1 MRSPSLV
8 PGPAAARPAPSFVTR
23 SALRAAGFHALF
35 VAGVTI
41 IKSATNA
48 LFLSRADPVHLPW
61 LYGAV
66 AVGVAMA
73 TILVS
78 RFQKRNAGSR
88 VHTGA
93 IIAGTITMAVATTAL
108 VLRVPAAPAILYVLG
123 EVSATIGSV
132 LFWSRVMDAFT
143 ARDQKRIVGFVGAGG
158 MLGAVMGGGLVS
170 LVVEQTGVL
179 PLITVALTMWLVAL
193 PLLRG
198 VRGRGATTE
207 APPRGRSPAL
217 QYLAKAPFP
226 RAVAGLV
233 VSFAALGAF
242 TDFVFRRAAAAS
254 QTEEQM
260 AGLFGLLNAV
270 VGAAVVVFQLGMTT
284 RLLQRLGVFAFAAI
298 VPGSLLVLAL
308 IAYALPPGPMQLKVL
323 LALKGVEMAG
333 AFSLHPAA
341 VALLYNP
348 MPVSLRAQTR
358 TLIDGTIKKL
368 GVALAGVVLVVV
380 ADQLTPGM
388 DALAVALVALCAVL
402 LLPSLRRRYIE
413 ALATRLQQK
422 AGDAA
427 VIRVD
432 PDDRDTR
439 IILEAGLRS
448 AHPEEVIVSL
458 EMLPTLS
465 RDALLL
471 LLEHDDERIRTL
483 ALQRVPDVHDEQ
495 LAQRLLAMA
504 HRQGARRPRAEAVRA
519 MRQVSSS
526 AGQLVLPLVHDQEA
540 GVACAALEVV
550 LKDNRNHNAARA
562 RLQALID
569 DLAHQTPAWRREVAR
584 LLGRLA
590 WPSFN
595 PVLVMLINDDDASV
609 RALAVAAAAREDD
622 DSLVPSLI
630 SHLSDRA
637 IRTTVVDALVHF
649 GDRAVPALREVLDD
663 RNTPVSVRAHV
674 PRILERIGTEA
685 TALALLYSNPRD
697 DAFLQVRIGTALRV
711 VVERTQLNVDRKRTD
726 EAIGRRLVAMQAY
739 DEALVDLRAL
749 SARGAMDV
757 DHTRLLRRIVDDRR
771 RQNLTIAMDLL
782 ALHRGSA
789 RIMPALRGL
798 LGDDVHARAD
808 ALELLDVALA
818 GDHLRGDFL
827 SLLERPSR
835 TSPTA
840 AGRSRTVA
848 LCRSRDPLLR
858 GVARVSARRMGIP
871 LAFGD
876 DDDMTG
882 TGSVGPGAFE
892 LEGED
897 MADPL
902 LERLFLLEHVDLFA
916 GLAAD
921 DVLAIAAIATEQM
934 VEAGEV
940 LYREGEMGT
949 SLFVLIEGSVE
960 LTRSGKLI
968 MTLQGGESAG
978 QVSFLDKGPRPVTA
992 QVSPRAGAKLLRVE
1006 RDAFMDLMTDRS
1018 SLMHAFFGVLA
1029 QRLRSLI
1036 EARGG
1041 S

>member
-1 MRSPSLV
+1 MRGSTLLD
-8 PGPAAARPAPSFVTR
+8 GAAARLVPTFVAR
-23 SALRAAGFHALF
+23 SALRAAGYHALF

-41 IKSATNA
+41 VKSATNA
-48 LFLSRADPVHLPW
+48 MFLSRADPVHLPW

-66 AVGVAMA
+66 AIGVALV
-73 TILVS
+73 TIIVT
-78 RFQKRNAGSR
+78 RFQRRFIAAR
-88 VHTGA
+88 VHVGSVVVA
-93 IIAGTITMAVATTAL
+93 AAAMAVAT
-108 VLRVPAAPAILYVLG
+108 AAVVVRIPYATGVLYVLG

-143 ARDQKRIVGFVGAGG
+143 ARDQKRIVGWVGAGG
-158 MLGAVMGGGLVS
+158 MLGAVLGGGLVS
-170 LVVEQTGVL
+170 LVVGFTGVW
-179 PLITVALTMWLVAL
+179 PLLLVALLLWVVAL

-198 VRGRGATTE
+198 VRGRGAAHEGASAT
-207 APPRGRSPAL
+207 GRSPAL
-217 QYLAKAPFP
+217 HYLAHAPFP

-298 VPGSLLVLAL
+298 VPLTLFVLA
-308 IAYALPPGPMQLKVL
+308 IAGFALPPGSAQLQVL

-348 MPVSLRAQTR
+348 MPVALRAQTR

-368 GVALAGVVLVVV
+368 GVALAGVALVLV
-380 ADQLTPGM
+380 ADYLTPGM
-388 DALAVALVALCAVL
+388 DALAVAVVALSSVL
-402 LLPSLRRRYIE
+402 LLPGLRRRYIE
-413 ALATRLQQK
+413 ALAGRLQQK
-422 AGDAA
+422 AGDPT

-439 IILEAGLRS
+439 NILEAGLRS
-448 AHPEEVIVSL
+448 PHPEEVIVAL
-458 EMLPTLS
+458 EMLPVLS
-465 RDALLL
+465 REALLL
-471 LLEHDDERIRTL
+471 LLDHDDERVRTL
-483 ALQRVPDVHDEQ
+483 ALQRVPDAHDEV
-495 LAQRLLAMA
+495 LAQRLVAMA
-504 HRQGARRPRAEAVRA
+504 NRQGARRPRAEAVRA
-519 MRQVSSS
+519 MRLVSAA
-526 AGQLVLPLVHDQEA
+526 AGALALPLVEDVEP

-550 LKDNRNHNAARA
+550 LKDNRNQSLARA
-562 RLQALID
+562 KLQSLVD
-569 DLAHQTPAWRREVAR
+569 TLASQTPAWRREVAR

-595 PVLVMLINDDDASV
+595 PVLVVLINDGDASV
-609 RALAVAAAAREDD
+609 RSLAVAAAAREDD
-622 DSLVPSLI
+622 AALVPSLI
-630 SHLSDRA
+630 AHLSDRA
-637 IRTTVVDALVHF
+637 IRTTVADALVHF

-663 RNTPVSVRAHV
+663 RKTPVSVRAHV

-685 TALALLYSNPRD
+685 TAEALLYSNPRD

-711 VVERTQLNVDRKRTD
+711 VAERTHLVVDRKRTD
-726 EAIGRRLVAMQAY
+726 AAIGRRLVAMHAY
-739 DEALVDLRAL
+739 DEALVDLRSLASD
-749 SARGAMDV
+749 SAKEV

-782 ALHRGSA
+782 ALHRGSE
-789 RIMPALRGL
+789 RILPVLRGL
-798 LGDDVHARAD
+798 LGDSAHARAD

-818 GDHLRGDFL
+818 GDHLRGTFL
-827 SLLERPSR
+827 NLLERPSR
-835 TSPTA
+835 QSPAA
-840 AGRSRTVA
+840 AGLSRTVA

-871 LAFGD
+871 LSFGD
-876 DDDMTG
+876 DEELTG

-892 LEGED
+892 LEGDD

-921 DVLAIAAIATEQM
+921 DVLAIAAIATEQV
-934 VEAGEV
+934 VEAGET

-960 LTRSGKLI
+960 LTRAGKTI

-978 QVSFLDKGPRPVTA
+978 QVSFLDRGPRPVTA
-992 QVSPRAGAKLLRVE
+992 RVSPRAGARLLRVE
-1006 RDAFMDLMTDRS
+1006 RDAFMDLMADRS